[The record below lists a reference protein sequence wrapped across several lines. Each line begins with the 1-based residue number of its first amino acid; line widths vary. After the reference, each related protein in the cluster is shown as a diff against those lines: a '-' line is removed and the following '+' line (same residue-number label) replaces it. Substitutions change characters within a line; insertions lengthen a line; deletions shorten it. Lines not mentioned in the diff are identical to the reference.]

1 MSDTMD
7 FLLELKELI
16 QAGRDAGLSL
26 GLMIAALEEHLQILE
41 EEEEEEENSEDEGNG
56 S

>member
-7 FLLELKELI
+7 FMLELKELI
-16 QAGRDAGLSL
+16 RAGRESGVSL

-41 EEEEEEENSEDEGNG
+41 EEEENDEDEADG

>member
-1 MSDTMD
+1 MSDAMD
-7 FLLELKELI
+7 FMLELKELI
-16 QAGRDAGLSL
+16 QAGREAGISH

-41 EEEEEEENSEDEGNG
+41 EEEENENDEDETDG